1 MVCRMYNVYYVRMQE
16 AVRRE
21 VKEEAGLEF
30 EPQALV
36 CVETQGM
43 SWVRFTF
50 SGTYYIQYIMHVFV
64 CVCMYMY
71 DKLSSIQ

>member
-1 MVCRMYNVYYVRMQE
+1 MK
-16 AVRRE
+16 RE

-50 SGTYYIQYIMHVFV
+50 SGTYNMNMRTCTYVVSCTCIIDHE
-64 CVCMYMY
+64 
-71 DKLSSIQ
+71 

>member
-1 MVCRMYNVYYVRMQE
+1 MYICKQE
-16 AVRRE
+16 AVKRE

-30 EPQALV
+30 EPQAMI

-50 SGTYYIQYIMHVFV
+50 TGVWYV
-64 CVCMYMY
+64 
-71 DKLSSIQ
+71 